1 MREKLRIFRKREL
14 DPEEQKEQELDALI
28 KASRKLL
35 QHYQVDA
42 RAQDL
47 LEDVQ
52 SWALRELINTLE

>member
-1 MREKLRIFRKREL
+1 MREKFRIFRKREL
-14 DPEEQKEQELDALI
+14 YPEEQKEQELDALI